1 MFLHKPLNIGD
12 SHPSTDTAVRSRS
25 DVGLRWGASQR
36 PATARDAR
44 LTEELTTELDLRT
57 GELRK
62 RGTKI
67 RLQQQPFRVL
77 ALLLERRG
85 DVVTREELRRAIWP
99 DTAVEFE
106 EGLDATIYKLRNALG
121 DSAEHPRF
129 VETLPRRGYRFIGSG
144 ERVTEPEGARDAP
157 VPEHPAP
164 EARSR
169 RWIVVS
175 AGALAAVVALSFS
188 ECGIFSLAEPLHLE
202 FTPLRCSR

>member
-1 MFLHKPLNIGD
+1 MDVP
-12 SHPSTDTAVRSRS
+12 PRSTRTLVRF
-25 DVGLRWGASQR
+25 GAF
-36 PATARDAR
+36 
-44 LTEELTTELDLRT
+44 ELDLRT

-129 VETLPRRGYRFIGSG
+129 VETLPRRGYRFIGAVDAVVASDG
-144 ERVTEPEGARDAP
+144 AHQEPPPDQLAP
-157 VPEHPAP
+157 R
-164 EARSR
+164 ARSK
-169 RWIVVS
+169 RWSVAL
-175 AGALAAVVALSFS
+175 AGALALAVAL
-188 ECGIFSLAEPLHLE
+188 
-202 FTPLRCSR
+202 